1 MNTFKHTPVSIAM
14 ASRQATPSQQQ
25 QSGPDGFAE
34 VKKLIEGIGSAF
46 EEFKKVNDQRIKAI
60 EEGKSTA
67 EFDAKLAKIEKDLD
81 TLGDMKSRIDDVEKK
96 ANRLDLSDTEAG
108 DLKSELKAFNL
119 NVLTVKGRSPLAAE
133 DYVAYKDAFNAYLRV
148 NGFVDQLSDTQR
160 KSLYAGADNQ
170 GGYFLPP
177 PTVNSIVKKVYD
189 FSILRQLAS
198 VITIGTNSIEG
209 LTDRDDVTS
218 GWVAELGTRSAATTP
233 TVGKDRI
240 DVHEMYSFPDIS
252 QQLIDD
258 AAFDIEAWLIE
269 KVAKSF
275 TLLESAGFATGTGA
289 GQPRGLYS
297 YTTAA
302 TADATRTW
310 GQFEHVATG
319 ASGAFNGTN
328 PADYIIDLIS
338 KLKIGYLN
346 NAQFLMNR
354 AVRGGIRKFK
364 EATTNAYMWQPGL
377 AKGAPDTLFGYPVNL
392 DEYVPAMA
400 ANSLSMAFGDFK
412 AGYQIVDRQGMRM
425 LRDPYTNKP
434 KVGLYCTRRV
444 GASARDYDAIKFLK
458 FA

>member
-1 MNTFKHTPVSIAM
+1 MNTFKHTAVHSAI
-14 ASRQATPSQQQ
+14 RQATPCQQQ
-25 QSGPDGFAE
+25 QSDASAGFTE
-34 VKKLIEGIGSAF
+34 VKRLIEGIGTAF
-46 EEFKKVNDQRIKAI
+46 EEFKKTNDARIKAI

-67 EFDAKLAKIEKDLD
+67 EHDAKLAKLSEKLD
-81 TLGDMKSRIDDVEKK
+81 TLGDAKSRIDDIEKRL
-96 ANRLDLSDTEAG
+96 NRPDLSDAASA
-108 DLKSELKAFNL
+108 DVKAELKAFNL
-119 NVLTVKGRSPLAAE
+119 NVVTVKGRSPLSIE
-133 DYVAYKDAFNAYLRV
+133 DYVGYKDAFNAYLRV
-148 NGFVDQLSDTQR
+148 NGHIDQLSEAQR
-160 KSLYAGADNQ
+160 KSMFAGADNQ

-189 FSILRQLAS
+189 FSLLRQLSS

-233 TVGKDRI
+233 VIGKDRI
-240 DVHEMYSFPDIS
+240 DAFEMYSFPDVS
-252 QQLIDD
+252 QTLIDD
-258 AAFDIEAWLIE
+258 VAFDIEAWLVD
-269 KVAKSF
+269 KVATSF
-275 TLLESAGFATGTGA
+275 QTIESTAFAVGTGV
-289 GQPRGLYS
+289 GQARGLFS

-319 ASGAFNGTN
+319 ASADFNGTN

-338 KLKIGYLN
+338 KLKVGYLN

-354 AVRGGIRKFK
+354 AVRAKIRKFK

-377 AKGAPDTLFGYPVNL
+377 AKGVPDTLFGYNVNL
-392 DEYVPAMA
+392 DEYVPALA
-400 ANSLSMAFGDFK
+400 ASSLSMAFGDFK
-412 AGYQIVDRQGMRM
+412 AGFQIVDRQGMRM

-444 GASARDYDAIKFLK
+444 GSAARDFDAVKFMK
-458 FA
+458 FI